1 VHLQPARAWTCA
13 FTCTRMELAWHLH
26 ADALAPACTPAHP
39 EALPRSHKPPLRP
52 AVGNFGTVFV
62 DQSYWQGAIAAKPSA
77 TYRGCARAAAAQT
90 WRGLPDTRPPWSCPG
105 LRRSVSPPPPPPA
118 PTAAT
123 FWAASAGSPSPSPWP
138 RAWAWARAP

>member
-1 VHLQPARAWTCA
+1 
-13 FTCTRMELAWHLH
+13 MELAWHLH

-77 TYRGCARAAAAQT
+77 TYKGCASEGA
-90 WRGLPDTRPPWSCPG
+90 GVGVP
-105 LRRSVSPPPPPPA
+105 VFPA
-118 PTAAT
+118 PVYCGRPVLQSLCAHT
-123 FWAASAGSPSPSPWP
+123 
-138 RAWAWARAP
+138 